1 MTDQEKETAEL
12 IENIISKALEG
23 NAQEF
28 QSILYW
34 SDFRYY
40 RKCATANKLL
50 IKALKHSANKLFKEY
65 CRTVIAG
72 ISDVTKLLAY
82 LQLLDV
88 VDFYVEELRTI
99 QAMLDDYDMYLGDPS
114 NFFNAILGGEREL

>member
-12 IENIISKALEG
+12 IQNIISKALEG

-50 IKALKHSANKLFKEY
+50 IKALRHSANKLFKEY

-88 VDFYVEELRTI
+88 AVR
-99 QAMLDDYDMYLGDPS
+99 
-114 NFFNAILGGEREL
+114 